1 MGILSPNPCKGFHPL
16 THFAKTAFLQEISL
30 GFSRRMD
37 MRLEIKFGIQPFSKG
52 WRGIGAAP
60 QGLRRWDMK
69 DKDKNKKLQE
79 AALVNGRRSLLGIYQ
94 LQEDKRD
101 YLYAGSKEL
110 RARGLEVHR
119 ENYEL
124 VYTAPLRFTDTLDK
138 IYERF
143 NIDRPEDFTG
153 HSLSVSDVI
162 VRNQNGRVSARF
174 VDSFGFG
181 TLPAFVNEIR
191 AANPLRV
198 IEELDALRP
207 GDTVRLSSGMEL
219 KIESEQEIDWKGWDR
234 TLWGLDLERQ
244 PVSFHILEAE
254 SVKTSKQQEFL
265 QAEPECSSCFYVIG
279 NLKETSLTIH
289 RFRDLSEAEAVY
301 RSLPTDKTKVL
312 GVENQH
318 MGGIDLMRRINGVD
332 MPVEDYRRL
341 HGWRNP
347 DIFTAVQA
355 LKEHFFDKTED
366 LRQENGGK
374 RMELDAGKETFERA
388 EIDGV
393 EVLFTN
399 ARLDRDT
406 VPEGLYCYDVRE
418 TDGSSGIAAT
428 LEPFV
433 AVNHWGTVLSKQ
445 PFPMEDEYYQ
455 LSADSFNYLG
465 EMAAAE
471 EYLREEQ
478 QEQNE
483 NLEQNGGMDLSL

>member
-94 LQEDKRD
+94 LKENKRD

-110 RARGLEVHR
+110 RTRGLEVHR

-289 RFRDLSEAEAVY
+289 PFRDLSEAEAVY

-332 MPVEDYRRL
+332 MPVEDYKRL

-433 AVNHWGTVLSKQ
+433 AVNHWGMVLSKQ

>member
-1 MGILSPNPCKGFHPL
+1 M
-16 THFAKTAFLQEISL
+16 
-30 GFSRRMD
+30 
-37 MRLEIKFGIQPFSKG
+37 
-52 WRGIGAAP
+52 
-60 QGLRRWDMK
+60 
-69 DKDKNKKLQE
+69 
-79 AALVNGRRSLLGIYQ
+79 VNGRRSLLGIYQ

-124 VYTAPLRFTDTLDK
+124 VYTAPLRFSDTLDK

-191 AANPLRV
+191 AANPLRI

-207 GDTVRLSSGMEL
+207 SDTVRLSSGMEL

-234 TLWGLDLERQ
+234 TLCGLDSEGH

-265 QAEPECSSCFYVIG
+265 QTEPECSSCFYVIG

-289 RFRDLSEAEAVY
+289 PFRDLSEAEAVY

-332 MPVEDYRRL
+332 MPVEDYKRL
-341 HGWRNP
+341 YGWRNP

-418 TDGSSGIAAT
+418 TDGTSGIAAT

>member
-1 MGILSPNPCKGFHPL
+1 M
-16 THFAKTAFLQEISL
+16 
-30 GFSRRMD
+30 
-37 MRLEIKFGIQPFSKG
+37 
-52 WRGIGAAP
+52 
-60 QGLRRWDMK
+60 
-69 DKDKNKKLQE
+69 KNKELQE

-94 LQEDKRD
+94 LKENKRD

-110 RARGLEVHR
+110 RTRGLEVHR
-119 ENYEL
+119 ENYGL

-289 RFRDLSEAEAVY
+289 PFRDLSEAEAVY

-332 MPVEDYRRL
+332 MPVEDYKRL

>member
-1 MGILSPNPCKGFHPL
+1 M
-16 THFAKTAFLQEISL
+16 
-30 GFSRRMD
+30 
-37 MRLEIKFGIQPFSKG
+37 
-52 WRGIGAAP
+52 
-60 QGLRRWDMK
+60 
-69 DKDKNKKLQE
+69 
-79 AALVNGRRSLLGIYQ
+79 VNGRRSLLGIYQ

-153 HSLSVSDVI
+153 HSLSVGDVI

-181 TLPAFVNEIR
+181 TLPAFVGEIR
-191 AANPLRV
+191 AANPLRI
-198 IEELDALRP
+198 IEELDALQP
-207 GDTVRLSSGMEL
+207 GDTVRLSSGMGLE
-219 KIESEQEIDWKGWDR
+219 IESEQEIDWKGWDR

-265 QAEPECSSCFYVIG
+265 QAEPECSSYFYVIG
-279 NLKETSLTIH
+279 NLKEASLTIH
-289 RFRDLSEAEAVY
+289 PFRDLSEAEAVY

-332 MPVEDYRRL
+332 MPVEDYKRL

-347 DIFTAVQA
+347 DIFTAVQRA
-355 LKEHFFDKTED
+355 GCPARTGGESHNPPKYFSWNGP
-366 LRQENGGK
+366 RQ
-374 RMELDAGKETFERA
+374 TS
-388 EIDGV
+388 
-393 EVLFTN
+393 
-399 ARLDRDT
+399 
-406 VPEGLYCYDVRE
+406 P
-418 TDGSSGIAAT
+418 
-428 LEPFV
+428 
-433 AVNHWGTVLSKQ
+433 
-445 PFPMEDEYYQ
+445 
-455 LSADSFNYLG
+455 
-465 EMAAAE
+465 
-471 EYLREEQ
+471 
-478 QEQNE
+478 
-483 NLEQNGGMDLSL
+483 

>member
-1 MGILSPNPCKGFHPL
+1 M
-16 THFAKTAFLQEISL
+16 
-30 GFSRRMD
+30 
-37 MRLEIKFGIQPFSKG
+37 
-52 WRGIGAAP
+52 
-60 QGLRRWDMK
+60 
-69 DKDKNKKLQE
+69 KNKELQE

-244 PVSFHILEAE
+244 PVSFHIL
-254 SVKTSKQQEFL
+254 KTSKQQEFL

-289 RFRDLSEAEAVY
+289 PFRDLSEAEAVY

-332 MPVEDYRRL
+332 MPVEDYKRL

>member
-1 MGILSPNPCKGFHPL
+1 M
-16 THFAKTAFLQEISL
+16 
-30 GFSRRMD
+30 
-37 MRLEIKFGIQPFSKG
+37 
-52 WRGIGAAP
+52 
-60 QGLRRWDMK
+60 
-69 DKDKNKKLQE
+69 KNKELQE
-79 AALVNGRRSLLGIYQ
+79 AALVKGRRSLLGLYQ

-110 RARGLEVHR
+110 QARGLEVHR

-124 VYTAPLRFTDTLDK
+124 VYTAPLRFSDTLDK

-191 AANPLRV
+191 AANPLRI

-207 GDTVRLSSGMEL
+207 GDTVQLSSGTAL
-219 KIESEQEIDWKGWDR
+219 KIESEQKIDWKGWDR
-234 TLWGLDLERQ
+234 TLCGLDLERQ

-254 SVKTSKQQEFL
+254 RVVSRGKQEFL

-289 RFRDLSEAEAVY
+289 PFRDLSEAEAVY

-318 MGGIDLMRRINGVD
+318 MGGIDLMRCINGMD
-332 MPVEDYRRL
+332 MPVEDYKRL
-341 HGWRNP
+341 YGWRNP

-418 TDGSSGIAAT
+418 TDGSGGIAAT

-445 PFPMEDEYYQ
+445 SFPMEDEYYQ

-465 EMAAAE
+465 EMATAE